1 MAYRAAT
8 YGFRN
13 QGLTEMISL
22 ALASSEHSHAPKPSG
37 SPIKVMNIIQDF
49 PLTFNMMPLQ
59 FKLSLNEVLRVPLC
73 MK

>member
-22 ALASSEHSHAPKPSG
+22 ALASSEHSHAPKPPG
-37 SPIKVMNIIQDF
+37 SPIKVTNI
-49 PLTFNMMPLQ
+49 
-59 FKLSLNEVLRVPLC
+59 NEKIFFDL
-73 MK
+73 

>member
-22 ALASSEHSHAPKPSG
+22 ALASREHSHAPKPSG
-37 SPIKVMNIIQDF
+37 SPIKVTNIIARISFDLYHDAIAVQIEF
-49 PLTFNMMPLQ
+49 
-59 FKLSLNEVLRVPLC
+59 E
-73 MK
+73 

>member
-22 ALASSEHSHAPKPSG
+22 ALASSEHSHAPKPPG
-37 SPIKVMNIIQDF
+37 SPIKVF
-49 PLTFNMMPLQ
+49 KYLL
-59 FKLSLNEVLRVPLC
+59 KLSFFSHDAIAVQIVPKEVLCVPL
-73 MK
+73 

>member
-22 ALASSEHSHAPKPSG
+22 ALARSEHSHAPKPSG
-37 SPIKVMNIIQDF
+37 SPIKVTNLIKGFSLIY
-49 PLTFNMMPLQ
+49 NMMPLQ
-59 FKLSLNEVLRVPLC
+59 FKLSLNEDLRV
-73 MK
+73 